1 MTLAY
6 LDRSGVKVWYD
17 TVGTGGPALLVIQGL
32 GYSLDASW
40 RVLPGLSERR
50 TVVVLDNRGVGRS
63 DVPEES
69 FQIADLAGDAAA
81 ALDAS
86 GLGPVHVAGF
96 SMGGLVAQE
105 LALSR
110 PDLVRTLTVGC
121 TSPGGKEAIPLS
133 SEVAEQFT
141 DWGNLPPREAALRAA
156 RVCYADTTSSARI
169 DADVNVRMRYPTD
182 RKGYLAQLSAVGH
195 YGGAASRL
203 GQLKVPVLIAHGTDD
218 LIVPVANAK
227 VLRRYLPHAETAIF
241 RGAGHI
247 LMTDAETRLTDTMV
261 DFMERHDT
269 STVGWSERQ

>member
-1 MTLAY
+1 MAY

-17 TVGTGGPALLVIQGL
+17 TVGTGGPALLLIQGL

-50 TVVVLDNRGVGRS
+50 TVVVLDNRGSGRS
-63 DVPEES
+63 DVPETS
-69 FQIADLAGDAAA
+69 FTIADLAADAAA

-86 GLGPVHVAGF
+86 GLGPAHVAGF

-105 LALSR
+105 LTLSR
-110 PDLVRTLTVGC
+110 PDLVRTLTLGC
-121 TSPGGKEAIPLS
+121 TSPGGKEAVPLT

-156 RVCYADTTSSARI
+156 RVCYAETTSAHRI
-169 DADVNVRMRYPTD
+169 NADINVRMRYPTD
-182 RKGYLAQLSAVGH
+182 RKGYLAQLRAVGH
-195 YGGAASRL
+195 YGGAAARLSRL
-203 GQLKVPVLIAHGTDD
+203 KIPVLIAHGTDD

-227 VLRRYLPHAETAIF
+227 VLKRYLPQAETSIF

-247 LMTDAETRLTDTMV
+247 LMTDSESRLTDTML
-261 DFMERHDT
+261 DFMAKHDT
-269 STVGWSERQ
+269 STVGWSGKR